1 VLTEEGELPMRTRVV
16 AFAIV
21 TTVTLTAAPSFAHHS
36 DVAYDQTKRTTLKDA
51 KVISYAWRN
60 PHGIMVLDV
69 KDETGAVRW
78 TLETGS
84 PSALMIDGWT
94 KNSVVA
100 GDVITVD
107 ANPARNGTKF
117 GRLLRVA
124 KADGTVLSWG
134 ERNRVS
140 Q

>member
-1 VLTEEGELPMRTRVV
+1 MRTRTVV
-16 AFAIV
+16 LAV
-21 TTVTLTAAPSFAHHS
+21 VMTVSLTPVSSFAHHS

-69 KDETGAVRW
+69 KDDANEVVRW

-84 PSALMIDGWT
+84 PSSLMTDGWT

-107 ANPARNGTKF
+107 ANPARNGTRF
-117 GRLLRVA
+117 GRLLRVM
-124 KADGTVLSWG
+124 KADGTVLTWG
-134 ERNRVS
+134 ERNRAS